1 MKYSEIALKVLA
13 AKECGIIKSNA
24 QFWNDFSDKEQFEK
38 EVSKNNKV
46 LDMMDMISSKLNSPE
61 DGIKMVC
68 IFDNSFPI
76 INRKV
81 KNDGEKPYLLFYKG
95 NLSLLGNLNK
105 NVAVIG
111 LKDPDKKTIKR
122 GEDIVRDLVENDLVI
137 VSGLAL
143 GCDEMA
149 HKACLESNGKTIATL
164 PSQLY
169 KIHPAQNRGLAEE
182 IVNKGGLLISEYYK
196 DAISKNE
203 TINRFVER
211 DRLQAMFSK
220 AVILIA
226 SYRKGE
232 GDSGS
237 RHAMEAA
244 RKYEIKRYVMYNS
257 KTDRDN
263 KQFGLNRDLVDNED
277 MGQVKILQT
286 SSIDHI
292 KSLENPNLS
301 LKTGSYIGEQLTIL

>member
-1 MKYSEIALKVLA
+1 MKYSEIALKILA
-13 AKECGIIKSNA
+13 AKECGVIKSNA
-24 QFWNDFSDKEQFEK
+24 QFWSDFSDKEQFEK
-38 EVSKNNKV
+38 EVSKNNRV
-46 LDMMDMISSKLNSPE
+46 LDMMERISGKLNSLE
-61 DGIKMVC
+61 DGIEMVC
-68 IFDNSFPI
+68 IFDNNFPI

-81 KNDGEKPYLLFYKG
+81 KNNGDKPYLLFYKG
-95 NLSLLGNLNK
+95 NLSLLGDLNK
-105 NVAVIG
+105 NVVVIG
-111 LKDPDKKTIKR
+111 LKDPDEEIIKR
-122 GEDIVRDLVENDLVI
+122 GTEVVKNLVKNDLVI

-149 HKACLESNGKTIATL
+149 HKTCLESNGKTIATL
-164 PSQLY
+164 PSQLD
-169 KIHPAQNRGLAEE
+169 KIYPAKNRGLAEE

-196 DAISKNE
+196 DAISKYE

-237 RHAMEAA
+237 RHAMKAA
-244 RKYEIKRYVMYNS
+244 KKYEIERYVIYND

-263 KQFGLNRDLVDNED
+263 KQFGLNKDLVDGRGKD
-277 MGQVKILQT
+277 RVKILQT
-286 SSIDHI
+286 GSIDYI

-301 LKTGSYIGEQLTIL
+301 

>member
-1 MKYSEIALKVLA
+1 MRYSEIALKILA
-13 AKECGIIKSNA
+13 AKECGVIKSNA
-24 QFWNDFSDKEQFEK
+24 QFWSDFSDKEQFEK
-38 EVSKNNKV
+38 EVSKNNRV
-46 LDMMDMISSKLNSPE
+46 LDMMERISGKLNSLE
-61 DGIKMVC
+61 DGIEMVC
-68 IFDNSFPI
+68 IFDNNFPI

-81 KNDGEKPYLLFYKG
+81 KNNGDKPYLLFYKG
-95 NLSLLGNLNK
+95 NLSLLGDLNK

-111 LKDPDKKTIKR
+111 LKDPDEEIIKR
-122 GEDIVRDLVENDLVI
+122 GTEVVRDLVKNDLVI

-149 HKACLESNGKTIATL
+149 HKTCSESNGKTIATL
-164 PSQLY
+164 PSQLD
-169 KIHPAQNRGLAEE
+169 KIYPAKNRGLAEE

-196 DAISKNE
+196 DAISKYE

-244 RKYEIKRYVMYNS
+244 KKYEIERYVMYS
-257 KTDRDN
+257 DKTDRDN
-263 KQFGLNRDLVDNED
+263 KQFGLNKDLVDD
-277 MGQVKILQT
+277 RGKDRVKILQAG
-286 SSIDHI
+286 SIDYI
-292 KSLENPNLS
+292 KSFENPNLS
-301 LKTGSYIGEQLTIL
+301 